1 MKNNMEINFKQN
13 YHMIQ
18 QFHCCVFNP
27 RKTKFKKILIHKYLC
42 ILIFIAA
49 LFTTEK
55 NGHCLSV
62 PQQMNELRIP
72 VKSFIEF
79 LLCFRHFNQISKQIN
94 PDFNNWIIKKNKIFP
109 FLTTGMDLE
118 GSMLCE
124 ISLTRERQILYDFTF
139 MFSLTNKRTNVTRSK
154 QLQIQITNRW
164 LLGGWGRQ
172 EIGEEA

>member
-42 ILIFIAA
+42 ISIFIAA
-49 LFTTEK
+49 LFTTAK

-72 VKSFIEF
+72 VASFIEF

-94 PDFNNWIIKKNKIFP
+94 PDFNNFNIIPILQTGELRNLQFNLFMTVELVKQSETRTCLIFQCFFPIKKKSFLVTTFVKTLHIKKNCST
-109 FLTTGMDLE
+109 LD
-118 GSMLCE
+118 
-124 ISLTRERQILYDFTF
+124 
-139 MFSLTNKRTNVTRSK
+139 
-154 QLQIQITNRW
+154 
-164 LLGGWGRQ
+164 
-172 EIGEEA
+172 